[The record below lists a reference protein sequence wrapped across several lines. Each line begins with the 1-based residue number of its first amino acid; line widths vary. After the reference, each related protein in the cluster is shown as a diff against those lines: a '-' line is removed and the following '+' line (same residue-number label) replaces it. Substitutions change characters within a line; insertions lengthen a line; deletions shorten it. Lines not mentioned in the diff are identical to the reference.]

1 MSAPTPPPV
10 PVLQLLGPSAGGIRR
25 HVASLADGLE
35 RRGWPVAVA
44 GPSGVLD
51 GLRRLDHVVEVPS
64 ARLGAGGGLA
74 SAWRGRSAVGV
85 LAAEA
90 GLVHAHGLKAGWLA
104 ATSASRVPVVV
115 TVHNLVLAASAGAA
129 TGALRAL
136 EAALPARVDATI
148 VVSAAMARRFTGV
161 AGAGRVRVVAP
172 VSTPPQPAAPVAA
185 TRARLGAAP
194 GVPLVVCVGRLHA
207 QKGLD
212 VLLGA
217 TAVLERRGLRLRL
230 ALVGDGPLEVGLRR
244 HASALGL
251 DDTVVLPGASANAA
265 DELAAA
271 DVVAVPS
278 RWEGWPLVV
287 SEALQLGRPVVAS
300 AVGGVPDMIDAT
312 TGWLVEPGDVLGL
325 AAALAGVLA
334 DPAAAAA
341 TARGQGR
348 ALLDRYPPPSL
359 LGEVEA
365 VYRAVLAPC

>member
-1 MSAPTPPPV
+1 MRAPPPRRV

-25 HVASLADGLE
+25 HVAALTEGLE
-35 RRGWPVAVA
+35 GRGWRVAVA
-44 GPSGVLD
+44 GPDGVLE

-64 ARLGAGGGLA
+64 AEHRARGAV
-74 SAWRGRSAVGV
+74 AWRARNAVGA
-85 LAAEA
+85 LAGEA

-104 ATSASRVPVVV
+104 ATSARRVPVVV
-115 TVHNLVLAASAGAA
+115 TVHNLVLAVSAGAA
-129 TGALRAL
+129 TGALRAF

-148 VVSAAMARRFTGV
+148 VVSAAMARRFTGL

-172 VSTPPQPAAPVAA
+172 VSTPLRPPAPVAA
-185 TRARLGAAP
+185 TRARLGAEP
-194 GVPLVVCVGRLHA
+194 GVPLVVCVARLHP

-217 TAVLERRGLRLRL
+217 TALLRHRGLRLRL
-230 ALVGDGPLEVGLRR
+230 ALVGEGPLEVALRR
-244 HASALGL
+244 HVSALGL

-287 SEALQLGRPVVAS
+287 SEALQLGRPVVAT
-300 AVGGVPDMIDAT
+300 AVGGVPDMIDRS
-312 TGWLVEPGDVLGL
+312 TGWLVEPGDALGL
-325 AAALAGVLA
+325 GTALAGVLA
-334 DPAAAAA
+334 DPAAAAK
-341 TARGQGR
+341 ARAQGQ
-348 ALLDRYPPPSL
+348 ALLGRYPPSTL
-359 LGEVEA
+359 LDDVEA